1 MKHLFKIF
9 SFLIVTNIGFAQQER
24 LTLSDAVSIALKN
37 SLGIKIAKNTVQANT
52 INNSYGIAGGL
63 PAVSLSASD
72 NEQSL
77 GLKQNLSSGTSIERS
92 GVSSNT
98 AAVGIAATVPV
109 YAGGKIVTEKKR
121 LEAVQQLSEVQL
133 TSRGLIVASNVML
146 KYYDIVRQQYYA
158 KTIQHS
164 IEVSQQKL
172 DIVKTQREV
181 GVANNADLFQ
191 SQLDLN
197 AQLQSLETQ
206 QLVIDQ
212 AKTDLLTLL
221 TLKSDS
227 SITIEDTILV
237 DKNLKLDSVLSNLYV
252 NPDVIAADKQIRI
265 NELAQSEIY
274 ALRYPNINLSGQ
286 YNFNRAKSSAGNI
299 LLNQNYGPYIGIS
312 LGLPIY
318 NGSIYKKQYQVAN
331 INTNIS
337 RLLKDTLVQNYTSLA
352 VKTWQAY
359 VSNLK
364 QLETQQKNY
373 ELSLQLLDLVMQ
385 RFQLRQATIVD
396 VKNAQ
401 QTFENAAYALTNIAY
416 AAKVSEIQLRKL
428 ENKLVF

>member
-1 MKHLFKIF
+1 MEHLFKVF
-9 SFLIVTNIGFAQQER
+9 VFLIISNIGFSQQK
-24 LTLSDAVSIALKN
+24 LTLSDAVDIALKN
-37 SLGIKIAKNTVQANT
+37 NLGIKIAKNNIQAST
-52 INNSYGIAGGL
+52 INNTYGFAGGL
-63 PAVSLSASD
+63 PLVGLSLSD
-72 NEQSL
+72 NEQ
-77 GLKQNLSSGTSIERS
+77 NLNLNQKASTGQTTEIA
-92 GVSSNT
+92 GVASNT
-98 AAVGIAATVPV
+98 AALGITASVPV
-109 YAGGKIVTEKKR
+109 YAGGKIANEKKR

-158 KTIQHS
+158 KTLRHS

-181 GVANNADLFQ
+181 GFANNADLYQ

-206 QLVIDQ
+206 ELVINQ
-212 AKTDLLTLL
+212 GKTDLLTLL

-227 SITIEDTILV
+227 TITIEDTILV
-237 DKNLKLDSVLSNLYV
+237 DRNLSLDSVLSSLYI

-274 ALRYPNINLSGQ
+274 ALRYPTVNVSGQ
-286 YNFNRAKSSAGNI
+286 YNFNRTQNAAGLS
-299 LLNQNYGPYIGIS
+299 LLINQNYGPYVGVT

-318 NGSIYKKQYQVAN
+318 NGSVYKKQYQIAD
-331 INTNIS
+331 INTNTS
-337 RLLKDTLVQNYTSLA
+337 KLLKDTLVQNYTSLA

-373 ELSLQLLDLVMQ
+373 NLSLQLLDLVMQ
-385 RFQLRQATIVD
+385 RFQLRQATIID

-401 QTFENAAYALTNIAY
+401 QTFEDAAYALTNIAY
-416 AAKVSEIQLRKL
+416 AAKISEIQLRKL
-428 ENKLVF
+428 ENKLEF